1 MDLALQGRTAFVTG
15 ASRGIG
21 RAISLALAAE
31 GVNLALFGRDIARCE
46 AVATELRTKYAEL
59 RVCVVPLDL
68 ERGTAAIKP
77 AIEAAVKELGGVDI
91 LVNCAATPGS
101 SGPAPTLATLTD
113 DDLHRELDTKVVG
126 YLRTARAVAPHMAAN
141 GWGRIINI
149 SGLNARTAGS
159 ISGSI
164 RNVAVVALTKNLADE
179 LGPLGINVTVVHP
192 GRTIT
197 ERTPSMLAARS
208 AEAGITPEEL
218 QRRLDAGTSIGRN
231 VTADELSDVVV
242 FLASPR
248 SVALT
253 GDVIAAG
260 GGARGP
266 IYY

>member
-1 MDLALQGRTAFVTG
+1 MDLQLRGKRAIVTG
-15 ASRGIG
+15 GSRGIG
-21 RAISLALAAE
+21 LAVAEALATE
-31 GVNLALFGRDIARCE
+31 GADVALVARGADALRDAAARIAAHGTRVVAVPADTTDDASVRAMVE
-46 AVATELRTKYAEL
+46 AVVA
-59 RVCVVPLDL
+59 
-68 ERGTAAIKP
+68 
-77 AIEAAVKELGGVDI
+77 ELGGVDI

-101 SGPAPTLATLTD
+101 SGPAPTLATLAD
-113 DDLHRELDTKVVG
+113 DDLHREFDTKVVG
-126 YLRTARAVAPHMAAN
+126 YLRTARAAAPHMAAN

-149 SGLNARTAGS
+149 SGLNARTAAS

-164 RNVAVVALTKNLADE
+164 RNVAVVAMTKNLADE

-197 ERTPSMLAARS
+197 ERTPWMLAARS
-208 AEAGITPEEL
+208 AESGITPEAL
-218 QRRLDAGTSIGRN
+218 QQQLDAATSIGRN
-231 VTADELSDVVV
+231 VTADELADVVT

-248 SVALT
+248 SVAIT